1 MHSLTSPFV
10 DGTSGRKTLVWLG
23 LACLLIASFAV
34 YFVPVITAETGGL
47 RPIDT
52 QVPLT
57 AEVIYRDLVNYSAEG
72 LRVYGWFLF
81 VDCFYPA
88 TLATFIAYFW
98 GQMLRYAQKPQLT
111 HIARKGLILLPF
123 VGALLDVCEN
133 IGLAVIISR
142 YPEELWDVAYVVQG
156 FRTAKLSVQIGD
168 ILITL
173 GLMTLTAVLWLKQR
187 NNTATD

>member
-1 MHSLTSPFV
+1 MENLTKVFV
-10 DGTSGRKTLVWLG
+10 DGTTGRKTLTWLF
-23 LACLLIASFAV
+23 LSILFIASFAV
-34 YFVPVITAETGGL
+34 YFVPTITAATGGL

-57 AEVIYRDLVNYSAEG
+57 AEVIYRDLVRYSPEA
-72 LRVYGWFLF
+72 LRVYGWFLL

-98 GQMLRYAQKPQLT
+98 GLMLRQLDKPALT
-111 HIARKGLILLPF
+111 TIARKGLILLPF
-123 VGALLDVCEN
+123 AGALLDVCEN

-142 YPEELWDVAYVVQG
+142 YPEELWNIAQLVQT
-156 FRTAKLSVQIGD
+156 FRTAKLTVQIGD

-173 GLMTLTAVLWLKQR
+173 GLMGLTVIVWLR
-187 NNTATD
+187 SRRG

>member
-1 MHSLTSPFV
+1 MHALTTTFV
-10 DGTSGRKTLVWLG
+10 DGTSGRKTLVWLF
-23 LACLLIASFAV
+23 LSILFISSFAI

-57 AEVIYRDLVNYSAEG
+57 AEVIYRDLVNYSPEA
-72 LRVYGWFLF
+72 LRVYGWFIL

-98 GQMLRYAQKPQLT
+98 GLMLNYAQKPKLT
-111 HIARKGLILLPF
+111 NIARNGLILLPF
-123 VGALLDVCEN
+123 AGALLDVCEN
-133 IGLAVIISR
+133 IGLGVIISR
-142 YPEELWDVAYVVQG
+142 YPEELWNVAYWVQG
-156 FRTAKLSVQIGD
+156 FRTAKLTVQIGD

-173 GLMTLTAVLWLKQR
+173 GLMAMVAVLWFRRRGLR
-187 NNTATD
+187 

>member
-1 MHSLTSPFV
+1 MKKLTKTFI
-10 DGTSGRKTLVWLG
+10 DGTSGRKTLAWLI
-23 LACLLIASFAV
+23 LSILFISSFAV
-34 YFVPVITAETGGL
+34 YFVPEITSETGGL

-57 AEVIYRDLVNYSAEG
+57 AEVIYRDLVHYSQEA

-98 GQMLRYAQKPQLT
+98 GLMLRNAQKPKLT
-111 HIARKGLILLPF
+111 SIARKGLVLLPF
-123 VGALLDVCEN
+123 AGALLDICEN
-133 IGLAVIISR
+133 IGLAIIISR
-142 YPEELWDVAYVVQG
+142 YPEELWSVAYVVQG
-156 FRTAKLSVQIGD
+156 FRTAKLTVQIGD

-173 GLMTLTAVLWLKQR
+173 GLMGLTAAIWFNHRKR
-187 NNTATD
+187 

>member
-1 MHSLTSPFV
+1 MHALTSPFV

-23 LACLLIASFAV
+23 IAIVFIASFAV

-57 AEVIYRDLVNYSAEG
+57 AEVIYRDLVNYSPRA
-72 LRVYGWFLF
+72 LSVYAWFLF

-98 GQMLRYAQKPQLT
+98 GLMLRYAQQPTLT
-111 HIARKGLILLPF
+111 MIARKGLILLPF
-123 VGALLDVCEN
+123 AGALLDVCEN

-142 YPEELWDVAYVVQG
+142 YPEELWNTAYIVQG
-156 FRTAKLSVQIGD
+156 FRTAKLTVQVGD

-173 GLMTLTAVLWLKQR
+173 ALMTLTAVLWFKR
-187 NNTATD
+187 RG

>member
-1 MHSLTSPFV
+1 MHALTSTFV
-10 DGTSGRKTLVWLG
+10 DHTSGRKTLVWLF
-23 LACLLIASFAV
+23 LSILFIASFAI

-57 AEVIYRDLVNYSAEG
+57 AEVIYRDLVNYSPEA
-72 LRVYGWFLF
+72 LRVYGWFLL

-98 GQMLRYAQKPQLT
+98 GQMLRYAHKPQLT
-111 HIARKGLILLPF
+111 SIARKGLILLPF
-123 VGALLDVCEN
+123 AGALLDVCEN

-142 YPEELWDVAYVVQG
+142 YPEEVWNVAYWVQG
-156 FRTAKLSVQIGD
+156 FRTAKLTVQIGD

-173 GLMTLTAVLWLKQR
+173 GMMTLVAALWLKR
-187 NNTATD
+187 RSSNK

>member
-1 MHSLTSPFV
+1 MHALTTHFV
-10 DGTSGRKTLVWLG
+10 DGTTGRKTLVWLF
-23 LACLLIASFAV
+23 LSILFISSFAI

-57 AEVIYRDLVNYSAEG
+57 AEVIYRDLVNYSPKA
-72 LRVYGWFLF
+72 LSVYGWFLF

-98 GQMLRYAQKPQLT
+98 GLMLRNAAKPKLT
-111 HIARKGLILLPF
+111 NIARKGLILLPF
-123 VGALLDVCEN
+123 AGALLDVCEN
-133 IGLAVIISR
+133 IGLGVIISN
-142 YPEELWDVAYVVQG
+142 YPEELWDTAYWVQG
-156 FRTAKLSVQIGD
+156 FRTAKLTVQIGD

-173 GLMTLTAVLWLKQR
+173 GLMALTAVIWLKR
-187 NNTATD
+187 RR

>member
-1 MHSLTSPFV
+1 MNSLTGIFI
-10 DGTSGRKTLVWLG
+10 DRTTGRKTLIWLF
-23 LACLLIASFAV
+23 LSILFISSFAI

-57 AEVIYRDLVNYSAEG
+57 AEVIYRDLVHYSDEA
-72 LRVYGWFLF
+72 LRVYGWFIL

-98 GQMLRYAQKPQLT
+98 GLMLGYLEKPGLT
-111 HIARKGLILLPF
+111 AVFRKGLVLLPF
-123 VGALLDVCEN
+123 AGALLDVCEN
-133 IGLAVIISR
+133 IGLWRIISA
-142 YPEELWDVAYVVQG
+142 YPTELWDVANIVQG
-156 FRTAKLSVQIGD
+156 FRTAKLTVQIGD

-173 GLMTLTAVLWLKQR
+173 ALMVMTSWLWFKR
-187 NNTATD
+187 R

>member
-1 MHSLTSPFV
+1 MHALTTIFV
-10 DGTSGRKTLVWLG
+10 DSTSGRKTLAWLA
-23 LACLLIASFAV
+23 LAILFIASFAV

-57 AEVIYRDLVNYSAEG
+57 AEVIYRDLVNYSPEA

-98 GQMLRYAQKPQLT
+98 GLMLRNAQQPRLT
-111 HIARKGLILLPF
+111 SIARKGLILLPF
-123 VGALLDVCEN
+123 AGALLDVCEN

-142 YPEELWDVAYVVQG
+142 YPEELWDTAYVVQA
-156 FRTAKLSVQIGD
+156 FRTAKLTVQIGD

-173 GLMTLTAVLWLKQR
+173 GLMGLSAVLWFR
-187 NNTATD
+187 RRS

>member
-1 MHSLTSPFV
+1 VHRLTSIFI
-10 DGTSGRKTLVWLG
+10 DRTSGKKTLLWLI
-23 LACLLIASFAV
+23 LACLLITSFAV

-57 AEVIYRDLVNYSAEG
+57 AEVIYRDLPFYTLKALS
-72 LRVYGWFLF
+72 VYGWFLF

-98 GQMLRYAQKPQLT
+98 GLMLNYVQQPGLT
-111 HIARKGLILLPF
+111 RIFRKGLILLPF

-133 IGLAVIISR
+133 IGLAVIISN
-142 YPEELWDVAYVVQG
+142 YPAELWDVAYTVQG

-173 GLMTLTAVLWLKQR
+173 GMMALVSTLWFKRRRIDA
-187 NNTATD
+187 

>member
-1 MHSLTSPFV
+1 MHALTSQFI
-10 DGTSGRKTLVWLG
+10 DHTTGRKTIIWLII
-23 LACLLIASFAV
+23 ACILIASFAV

-57 AEVIYRDLVNYSAEG
+57 AEVIYRDLVNYTDKALS
-72 LRVYGWFLF
+72 VYGWFLF

-98 GQMLRYAQKPQLT
+98 GMMLLYADKPGLT
-111 HIARKGLILLPF
+111 NIFRKGLVLLPF
-123 VGALLDVCEN
+123 VGAGLDVCEN
-133 IGLAVIISR
+133 IGLAIIINN
-142 YPEELWDVAYVVQG
+142 YPEELWDTAYVVQT

-173 GLMTLTAVLWLKQR
+173 GLMAMTALLWFRQR
-187 NNTATD
+187 KG

>member
-1 MHSLTSPFV
+1 MHALTSTFV
-10 DGTSGRKTLVWLG
+10 DNTSGRKTLAWLF
-23 LACLLIASFAV
+23 LAILFIASFAV

-57 AEVIYRDLVNYSAEG
+57 AEVIYRDLVNYSPEA
-72 LRVYGWFLF
+72 LRVYGWFIL

-88 TLATFIAYFW
+88 TLAVFIAYFW
-98 GQMLRYAQKPQLT
+98 GLMLRYAKKPLLT
-111 HIARKGLILLPF
+111 TIARKGLILLPF
-123 VGALLDVCEN
+123 AGALLDVCEN

-142 YPEELWDVAYVVQG
+142 YPEEMWNMAYWVQG
-156 FRTAKLSVQIGD
+156 FRTAKLTVQIGD

-173 GLMTLTAVLWLKQR
+173 GLMTLVASLWFKR
-187 NNTATD
+187 RGSDK

>member
-1 MHSLTSPFV
+1 MHALTSTFV
-10 DGTSGRKTLVWLG
+10 DRTSGRKTLVWLA
-23 LACLLIASFAV
+23 LSILFISSFAI

-57 AEVIYRDLVNYSAEG
+57 AEVIYRDLVNYSAEA
-72 LRVYGWFLF
+72 LRVYGWFLS

-98 GQMLRYAQKPQLT
+98 GLMLRYLDKPTLT
-111 HIARKGLILLPF
+111 KIARNGLILLPF
-123 VGALLDVCEN
+123 AGALLDVCEN

-142 YPEELWDVAYVVQG
+142 YPEELWDVAYIVQG
-156 FRTAKLSVQIGD
+156 FRTAKLTVQIGD

-173 GLMTLTAVLWLKQR
+173 TLMALTTALWLRRRR
-187 NNTATD
+187 NPPG

>member
-1 MHSLTSPFV
+1 MHTLTTPFV
-10 DGTSGRKTLVWLG
+10 DGTSGRKTLAWLF
-23 LACLLIASFAV
+23 LSILFISSFAV

-57 AEVIYRDLVNYSAEG
+57 AEVIYRDLVHYSPKA

-98 GQMLRYAQKPQLT
+98 GLMLRSAQKPRLT
-111 HIARKGLILLPF
+111 SIARKGLILLPF

-133 IGLAVIISR
+133 IGLGVIISR
-142 YPEELWDVAYVVQG
+142 YPEELWNVAYVVQG
-156 FRTAKLSVQIGD
+156 FRTAKLTVQIGD

-173 GLMTLTAVLWLKQR
+173 ALMALTATLWLKR
-187 NNTATD
+187 R

>member
-1 MHSLTSPFV
+1 MHALTTPFV
-10 DGTSGRKTLVWLG
+10 DGTSRRKTLVWLF
-23 LACLLIASFAV
+23 LSILFISSFAV

-57 AEVIYRDLVNYSAEG
+57 AEVIYRDLAQYSPEA
-72 LRVYGWFLF
+72 LRVYGWFLL

-98 GQMLRYAQKPQLT
+98 GQMLRYAQKPKLT
-111 HIARKGLILLPF
+111 NIARKGLILLPF
-123 VGALLDVCEN
+123 AGALLDVCEN
-133 IGLAVIISR
+133 IGLGVIISR
-142 YPEELWDVAYVVQG
+142 YPEEVWNVAYVVQG
-156 FRTAKLSVQIGD
+156 FRTAKLTVQIGD

-173 GLMTLTAVLWLKQR
+173 GLMTLVATLWLKR
-187 NNTATD
+187 RGSE